1 MAAGTGSDSAT
12 HVIGDADRLPRG
24 SLAMVWWSLCS
35 AMWYLFLG
43 AALAVQYGTR
53 NALIGAALGVV
64 SHGILG
70 FLFTRYAIRSGA
82 SCFVLSRA
90 LFGAVGATLTS
101 LLFFVTSTYYA
112 VFESSIVVLAATRV
126 FSGIS
131 GTVIT
136 LVVVAYSV
144 VLVAGGVQR
153 WLDKFNGALLPLYL
167 GGLVAIS
174 GLALREYGYTDAWLD
189 IGPSTPPAPTA
200 WVNCFMAFF
209 GQQSLMMCALDI
221 GRFGRRAD
229 ARWHALV
236 SMGSPFYVIAFFV
249 NTLVGIF
256 LAGVGR
262 FETVSETAVMDVCL
276 TVLGGGVGLAFVWI
290 TQTRINTANYVLAAT
305 NLQAVVA
312 DRFGLEW
319 HRLVCAAIVGAIAAG
334 VMLAANIM
342 QYILISLSY
351 MAIVLISWVGVAL
364 AHITLPNAADPD
376 ALTRAAAEARAIDG
390 GPLLAWGASAA
401 VGYWMLQQGGLEA
414 ALSVP
419 ASFVVAIVGYRLAR
433 LTRTP
438 VPDRAT

>member
-12 HVIGDADRLPRG
+12 RLADDADRLPRG

-53 NALIGAALGVV
+53 NALLGAALGVV

-82 SCFVLSRA
+82 SCFVLSKV
-90 LFGAVGATLTS
+90 LFGAIGATLTS
-101 LLFFVTSTYYA
+101 LLFFLTSTYYA

-126 FSGIS
+126 FSGAD
-131 GTVIT
+131 GVAIT
-136 LVVVAYSV
+136 LIVVLYSV
-144 VLVAGGVQR
+144 LLVAGGVQR

-174 GLALREYGYTDAWLD
+174 ALALREYGYSDAWLD
-189 IGPSTPPAPTA
+189 IGPSTAPSPTA

-229 ARWHALV
+229 ERWHALV
-236 SMGSPFYVIAFFV
+236 ALGSPFYAIAFFV

-256 LAGVGR
+256 LAGIGR
-262 FETVSETAVMDVCL
+262 FETVTENAVMDVCL
-276 TVLGGGVGLAFVWI
+276 AVLGGGVGLAFVWV

-305 NLQAVVA
+305 NLQAVLS
-312 DRFGLEW
+312 DRFGVQW
-319 HRLVCAAIVGAIAAG
+319 HRLACAAVVGVIAAS
-334 VMLAANIM
+334 VMLAADIM
-342 QYILISLSY
+342 QYILVSLSY
-351 MAIVLISWVGVAL
+351 MAVVLTSWVGVAL
-364 AHITLPNAADPD
+364 AHITLPGTAEPG
-376 ALTRAAAEARAIDG
+376 ALARAAEDAPAFEA
-390 GPLLAWGASAA
+390 GPLFAWAASAV
-401 VGYWMLQQGGLEA
+401 VGYWLLQQDGLAA

-419 ASFVVAIVGYRLAR
+419 ASFVVAIAGYRLAR
-433 LTRTP
+433 AVRAP
-438 VPDRAT
+438 VPDAVG

>member
-1 MAAGTGSDSAT
+1 MAAGTASDSAT
-12 HVIGDADRLPRG
+12 HVIGDADRLSRG

-53 NALIGAALGVV
+53 NALFGAALGIV

-82 SCFVLSRA
+82 SCFLLSRV
-90 LFGAVGATLTS
+90 LFGAIGATLTS

-112 VFESSIVVLAATRV
+112 VFESQIVVLAAARV
-126 FSGIS
+126 FSGID
-131 GTVIT
+131 GAVIT

-144 VLVAGGVQR
+144 LLVAGGVQR

-167 GGLVAIS
+167 GGLVVIS
-174 GLALREYGYTDAWLD
+174 ALALRHYGYSDAWLD
-189 IGPSTPPAPTA
+189 IGPSTPPPSTA
-200 WVNCFMAFF
+200 WLNCFMAFF

-221 GRFGRRAD
+221 GRFGRRQD
-229 ARWHALV
+229 ERWHALV
-236 SMGSPFYVIAFFV
+236 AFGSPFYVIAFFV

-276 TVLGGGVGLAFVWI
+276 TVLGGGLGLAFVWV

-312 DRFGLEW
+312 DRFGLQW
-319 HRLVCAAIVGAIAAG
+319 HRLACAAIVGVIAAS
-334 VMLAANIM
+334 VMLATNIM
-342 QYILISLSY
+342 QYILISLNY
-351 MAIVLISWVGVAL
+351 MAILLISWVGVAL
-364 AHITLPNAADPD
+364 AHITLPESATPD
-376 ALTRAAAEARAIDG
+376 SIAREAAEARAAEG
-390 GPLLAWGASAA
+390 GPLLAWAASAI
-401 VGYWMLQQGGLEA
+401 VGYWMLQQEGVTA

-419 ASFVVAIVGYRLAR
+419 ASFVVAIAGYRLAR
-433 LTRTP
+433 GR
-438 VPDRAT
+438 RAPAVDAAT